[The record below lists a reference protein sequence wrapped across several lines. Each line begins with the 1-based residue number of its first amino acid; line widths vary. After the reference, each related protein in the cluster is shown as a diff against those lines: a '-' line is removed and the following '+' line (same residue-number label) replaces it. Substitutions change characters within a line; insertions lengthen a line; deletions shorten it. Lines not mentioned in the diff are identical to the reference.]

1 LQISNK
7 PALRSIIIIS
17 IITTG
22 LFSLTIWTHTYNNV
36 FAKNYKPKAEEQVNN
51 CGNNALPSNITCSN
65 LGPDTAIQGN
75 INNMT
80 IMHYSHL
87 PFP

>member
-1 LQISNK
+1 MKISNK
-7 PALRSIIIIS
+7 PTLVFIIIS
-17 IITTG
+17 IIAAG
-22 LFSLTIWTHTYNNV
+22 LFTLTIWNHTYNNV
-36 FAKNYKPKAEEQVNN
+36 FAKNRNPKTEEQVNN
-51 CGNNALPSNITCSN
+51 CGNNALPSNITCAN
-65 LGPDTAIQGN
+65 LGPNSEIQEN